1 MTATDEGLR
10 PRRQGLRRLFGAR
23 MTLVLLAAILLAAPF
38 AYLLDQVISS
48 GPLSRLDRSLAESMH
63 LDACSNAA
71 AVASARVIS
80 FLGGTAWDIVLV
92 LVVVALLLRRSE
104 ERLAIF
110 LAVTSVTGSLLNS
123 GVKLVV
129 DRDRPALTGCFLGGN
144 AGQSFPSG
152 HTMNTTIIYGAIAL
166 VFLSLLRRAWRPV
179 LLGCYVVWIVAMGW
193 SRMTLGA
200 HYLSDVLG
208 GAVLGMAW
216 LAIGV
221 AVFQAWRKQEGK
233 RPAKPLQEG
242 IEPEATNIGS
252 QPPESRDLQAPT
264 RVP

>member
-1 MTATDEGLR
+1 MTSSDSGFWH
-10 PRRQGLRRLFGAR
+10 RRQGLRRLFGAR
-23 MTLVLLAAILLAAPF
+23 MALVLLAAVLLAAPF

-63 LDACSNAA
+63 IDACSNTA
-71 AVASARVIS
+71 AVGVARVIS

-92 LVVVALLLRRSE
+92 LVVVAILLRRSE

-110 LAVTSVTGSLLNS
+110 VAVTSVTGSALNS
-123 GVKLVV
+123 GVKLAVN
-129 DRDRPALTGCFLGGN
+129 RDRPALSGCFLGSNG
-144 AGQSFPSG
+144 GQSFPSG
-152 HTMNTTIIYGAIAL
+152 HTMNTTIIYGAIVL

-179 LLGCYVVWIVAMGW
+179 LLGGYVVWIAAMGW

-208 GAVLGMAW
+208 GAVLGVAW
-216 LAIGV
+216 LVIGV

-233 RPAKPLQEG
+233 RPAKPLREG
-242 IEPEATNIGS
+242 IEPEAPKLGTQPRQS
-252 QPPESRDLQAPT
+252 QDLEAPT